1 MKKWRVLNDTIL
13 LVHLQGS
20 PEIMEVKMGTES
32 FSNSG
37 NEGSDENDHRRS
49 DNDEVTFE
57 LRGNLQRNFH

>member
-1 MKKWRVLNDTIL
+1 MKKWRVLIDDFIG
-13 LVHLQGS
+13 HLQGS

-57 LRGNLQRNFH
+57 LREICKGKFY